1 MMQMN
6 SQPKWV
12 WKQRAAVGRF
22 LISFYVRRSLNIVRG
37 SLPSLPRC
45 FKPETKVKPLPRRHP
60 RAVKIEQS
68 GGSARADY

>member
-1 MMQMN
+1 MN
-6 SQPKWV
+6 SQPTWV

-22 LISFYVRRSLNIVRG
+22 MISFYVRRSLNIVRE

-45 FKPETKVKPLPRRHP
+45 LKPETKVKPLPRRYP

-68 GGSARADY
+68 GESRRADN

>member
-1 MMQMN
+1 MN
-6 SQPKWV
+6 RQPTWV

-45 FKPETKVKPLPRRHP
+45 FKPETKVKPLPRRYP
-60 RAVKIEQS
+60 RSIKNAQP

>member
-1 MMQMN
+1 MN

-45 FKPETKVKPLPRRHP
+45 FKPEMKVKPLPRRHP
-60 RAVKIEQS
+60 PTVKITQPGES
-68 GGSARADY
+68 RRADC

>member
-1 MMQMN
+1 
-6 SQPKWV
+6 
-12 WKQRAAVGRF
+12 
-22 LISFYVRRSLNIVRG
+22 VRRSLNIVRG

>member
-1 MMQMN
+1 MN

-22 LISFYVRRSLNIVRG
+22 MISFYVRRSLNVVRE

-45 FKPETKVKPLPRRHP
+45 LKSETEVKPLPRRHP
-60 RAVKIEQS
+60 RSVKIAQPDESQ
-68 GGSARADY
+68 RADS